1 MQTNTQNTDT
11 QVSVIM
17 NSIDVL
23 KTGPEILQS
32 NQIRKDKALAV
43 GQSILEA
50 VEQGGMT
57 AELDERANN
66 YLVNIN
72 KATKQM
78 KEDRSAVTQIMD
90 QLKKMYTEVENE
102 LDPKKDNTIPN
113 RVQKERDAYSRK
125 VAAEAE
131 EKRKEAERV
140 ANKAREAVDLKYQYE
155 THIKGQY
162 GSFLLGKKNK
172 ILQTFNAITL
182 ESFDEKSAGLKGL
195 KIQFQFQPEGS
206 FVTKRLYHTD
216 DELKAITDAVVDE
229 CTAEMEANYNTEM
242 ELLKQ
247 DLIDKLPS
255 KLAELQEQKRLA
267 DEAAAAEQAAK
278 EAEEKRQAA
287 IARANAEEKERLEKE
302 AEVQRQKEAEKQA
315 ELKKQQEAAAAEQ
328 QRRED
333 EEKERLAK
341 EAEESA
347 ARAQQEADVKKQGEE
362 AMVMFEQEA
371 AAALDKPAPET
382 RNGYEIEVLHPVGFT
397 QIFALWFEKEGKN
410 LPIDKIGNTKLDQMK
425 AWAEKMA
432 HKDGTKIDS
441 KFLKYNETFK
451 AVNRKAK

>member
-1 MQTNTQNTDT
+1 MQTEIQNTDN
-11 QVSVIM
+11 QVSVII

-32 NQIRKDKALAV
+32 NQIRKDKAVAV

-50 VEQGGMT
+50 IAETGMNP
-57 AELDERANN
+57 ELDERANN
-66 YLVNIN
+66 YLVNIG

-78 KEDRSAVTQIMD
+78 KEDRSSVTQIMD

-102 LDPKKDNTIPN
+102 LDPKKENSIPN

-131 EKRKEAERV
+131 AKRREAERV
-140 ANKAREAVDLKYQYE
+140 ANKAREAVDIKYQYE
-155 THIKGQY
+155 INLKGQY
-162 GSFLLGKKNK
+162 GTFLMTKKNK

-182 ESFDEKSAGLKGL
+182 ESFEEKSAGLKGL
-195 KIQFQFQPEGS
+195 KTDFQFQAEGFFGS
-206 FVTKRLYHTD
+206 KAQYHTD
-216 DELKAITDAVVDE
+216 DEVKVITDSVVAE
-229 CTAEMEANYNTEM
+229 CTPDMEANYKAEM

-255 KLAELQEQKRLA
+255 KLFELQEQKRLA
-267 DEAAAAEQAAK
+267 DEAAAAEEAAK
-278 EAEEKRQAA
+278 EAEAKRQAA
-287 IARANAEEKERLEKE
+287 MAKANAEEKARLEKE
-302 AEVQRQKEAEKQA
+302 AEVQRQREAEKQA

-328 QRRED
+328 QRREE
-333 EEKERLAK
+333 EEKQRIAK
-341 EAEESA
+341 EAEEA
-347 ARAQQEADVKKQGEE
+347 AAKAQQEADVKKQGEE

-371 AAALDKPAPET
+371 AAALDTPAPET

-410 LPIDKIGNTKLDQMK
+410 LPIDKIGNTKLDQMN